1 MVADRLIPVQSE
13 AADSA
18 PESRPKS
25 RSKSHSTARDF
36 HVDTWLHALGGF
48 VSRHRSLFLRLGGLE
63 SRLMA
68 DAIATIE
75 VRAPIFVTGLARSGS
90 TILLEILDAHPAT
103 TAHRYSDYPL
113 LYTPYWWNR
122 FVQRAA
128 TGRGQAVE
136 RSHRDGIL
144 ITPESPE
151 AFEEVL
157 WMTFFTHLHDPA
169 RSAVLGA
176 GTSNAEFEAFYRDHI
191 RKLLAV
197 RGARRY
203 VSKGNY
209 NITRLEYLLEL
220 FPDARFVI
228 PVRDPVW
235 HIASLMKQHALF
247 CEQTRASPR
256 ALEHLRR
263 IGHYEFGL
271 DRRPINAGDDA
282 CIREI
287 LAHFQEG
294 RELQA
299 WAQYWNHIYGYAMRL
314 LESNARVRE
323 ATLVV
328 HFEDL
333 CADPRNVLRGLLDHC
348 RLDSSNDFV
357 ELAAARIHFPSY
369 YTPPF
374 TAAERELIERYTAG
388 ARAHAARC
396 NNPSL

>member
-1 MVADRLIPVQSE
+1 MVADRVIPVQSE

-18 PESRPKS
+18 PNTQPR
-25 RSKSHSTARDF
+25 ARDF
-36 HVDTWLHALGGF
+36 HVDTWLHALGGLL
-48 VSRHRSLFLRLGGLE
+48 SRHPSLCVRLGSLE
-63 SRLMA
+63 SRLIA
-68 DAIATIE
+68 DAIATVE

-122 FVQRAA
+122 FLQRAA
-128 TGRGQAVE
+128 TGPGQAVE
-136 RSHRDGIL
+136 RSHHDGIL
-144 ITPESPE
+144 ITPDSPE

-157 WMTFFTHLHDPA
+157 WMTFFSQLHDPA
-169 RSAVLGA
+169 RSAVLDA
-176 GTSNAEFEAFYRDHI
+176 GTRNAEFESFYRDHI

-197 RGARRY
+197 RGAQRY

-235 HIASLMKQHALF
+235 HVASLMKQHALF

-282 CIREI
+282 CLREI

-294 RELQA
+294 RDLQG

-328 HFEDL
+328 RFEDL
-333 CADPRNVLRGLLDHC
+333 CADPRNVLQRLLDHC
-348 RLDSSNDFV
+348 RLDSSNDFL
-357 ELAAARIHFPSY
+357 EPAAARIRFPSY
-369 YTPPF
+369 YKPPF
-374 TAAERELIERYTAG
+374 TADERELIEHYTAD
-388 ARAHAARC
+388 ARALAAGA
-396 NNPSL
+396 